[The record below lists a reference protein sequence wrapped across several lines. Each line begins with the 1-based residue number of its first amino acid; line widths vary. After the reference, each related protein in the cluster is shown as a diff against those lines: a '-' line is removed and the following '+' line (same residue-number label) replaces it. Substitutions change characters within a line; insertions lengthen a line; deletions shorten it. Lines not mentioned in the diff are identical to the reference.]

1 MSIPKS
7 PVKIKLTGDTHLPD
21 VESDLD
27 IEEATSSL
35 AKLAQPR
42 DQGGRP
48 LVRHAGILVAP
59 ETDTDVD
66 ATAGARDASTS
77 RRTLSRGGDAGRD
90 APGEDAGRG
99 SARPQRLGPGT
110 GTGPTMG
117 MDVGTGGAGARQP
130 QMTTRSATGVW
141 IGALAAAVLLV
152 RLLR

>member
-7 PVKIKLTGDTHLPD
+7 PIKIKHTGDTHLPD

-27 IEEATSSL
+27 VEEATSSL

-48 LVRHAGILVAP
+48 AVRHAGILVAP
-59 ETDTDVD
+59 ESDSDLD

-90 APGEDAGRG
+90 APGEDLGRG
-99 SARPQRLGPGT
+99 NVRPQSLRSGKDVGAGGT
-110 GTGPTMG
+110 GAM
-117 MDVGTGGAGARQP
+117 QP
-130 QMTTRSATGVW
+130 QMALRGATGVW